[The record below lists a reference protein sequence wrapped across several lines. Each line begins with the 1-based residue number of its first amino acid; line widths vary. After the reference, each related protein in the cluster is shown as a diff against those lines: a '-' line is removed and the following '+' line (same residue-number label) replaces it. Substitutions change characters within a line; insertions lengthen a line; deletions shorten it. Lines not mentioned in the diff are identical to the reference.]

1 MKRIATLAETSETL
15 TTVRIIYDS
24 VPFAATP
31 LPWLYLFLSCSRS
44 AIQNQIATQFRS
56 LYRNDCPHFLLIQ
69 LLSDS

>member
-31 LPWLYLFLSCSRS
+31 LPWLISFSLALEAPYRTKLQRS
-44 AIQNQIATQFRS
+44 SEVYTETIA
-56 LYRNDCPHFLLIQ
+56 RNFC
-69 LLSDS
+69 